1 MARKATGQIVERN
14 GKAGRVFAL
23 RFRAYGERRYVT
35 LGSAEDGWSRERA
48 EQELR
53 HVLADVERGIW
64 RPQRSAPV
72 TPPERIETFHEFAS
86 QWYAERESELRPYTQ
101 ENYKWAL
108 SYHLIPYFG
117 SMLLTDLTIEEIDK
131 YKFAKKHEGKL
142 SNNSI
147 NATLSRLSQILEQAL
162 EYGKID
168 RNPARGNRRRLKGEP
183 PARPWIQPEQLLALL
198 EAADRN
204 SRPVYA
210 TLAGTGMRPGE
221 VVALN
226 WGDVKYRDGHDSY
239 SGVQDERRD
248 PNGRPSCRVGGGA
261 DRVEGQDSDHRFR
274 CPRIHHSAPV
284 APDEGQPPAT
294 TQGGDQGGQ
303 QQADQGRH
311 RADVDRGD
319 PVLVPPYLLIPACRE
334 MGRPERRLAAG
345 RRSDLHRRP
354 DGPYG
359 SELHVQGLPAGREA
373 TRTTDGTAPRSLRSS
388 PRMGTNGH
396 KQRVG
401 HGRRGPPV
409 PDGKPQTC
417 LDAACYGEMA
427 TGKDLS
433 GEIERLRL
441 GRVGD
446 ALAGHDA
453 WIVGGVAR
461 ALAADT
467 DPDADVDIAVDADL
481 EPILERLGLPARR
494 HDRFETA
501 VIDLGDGRHA
511 DIARTRTET
520 YAAPGALPDVAPA
533 EIGEDLARRDF
544 TVNAIAI
551 AIAPRTGRSTRSV
564 APPTSPPGRSG
575 CSIRT
580 RSPTTRPGRSGR
592 RATAPGSASIRSR
605 RPDGSSAMPTS
616 ASSPPTAAMPSC
628 AGSPPSTRRRPAS
641 VSSPNGGYGR
651 CRRALRS
658 CSRRWRRPR

>member
-108 SYHLIPYFG
+108 SYHLIAYFG

-226 WGDVKYRDGHDSY
+226 WGDVSLATGTI
-239 SGVQDERRD
+239 
-248 PNGRPSCRVGGGA
+248 
-261 DRVEGQDSDHRFR
+261 
-274 CPRIHHSAPV
+274 RI
-284 APDEGQPPAT
+284 
-294 TQGGDQGGQ
+294 
-303 QQADQGRH
+303 
-311 RADVDRGD
+311 RASKTNAGIRTVD
-319 PVLVPPYLLIPACRE
+319 
-334 MGRPERRLAAG
+334 
-345 RRSDLHRRP
+345 
-354 DGPYG
+354 
-359 SELHVQGLPAGREA
+359 LPAGLVEVLTELKARTPIIDSDAPVFITRRRSRQTKGNLQRQLKVAIREA
-373 TRTTDGTAPRSLRSS
+373 NSKLIKVGIEPMSIEVTPYSFRRTYSSLRAARWVDQNGVLQPGDDPIYIADQMGHTDPSFTFRVYQRAVKRRERLTG
-388 PRMGTNGH
+388 PHLEAFDRALEWARMGTNSELGMVVEDHQSPMASH
-396 KQRVG
+396 K
-401 HGRRGPPV
+401 
-409 PDGKPQTC
+409 
-417 LDAACYGEMA
+417 
-427 TGKDLS
+427 
-433 GEIERLRL
+433 
-441 GRVGD
+441 
-446 ALAGHDA
+446 
-453 WIVGGVAR
+453 
-461 ALAADT
+461 
-467 DPDADVDIAVDADL
+467 
-481 EPILERLGLPARR
+481 PA
-494 HDRFETA
+494 
-501 VIDLGDGRHA
+501 
-511 DIARTRTET
+511 
-520 YAAPGALPDVAPA
+520 
-533 EIGEDLARRDF
+533 
-544 TVNAIAI
+544 
-551 AIAPRTGRSTRSV
+551 
-564 APPTSPPGRSG
+564 
-575 CSIRT
+575 
-580 RSPTTRPGRSGR
+580 
-592 RATAPGSASIRSR
+592 
-605 RPDGSSAMPTS
+605 
-616 ASSPPTAAMPSC
+616 
-628 AGSPPSTRRRPAS
+628 
-641 VSSPNGGYGR
+641 
-651 CRRALRS
+651 
-658 CSRRWRRPR
+658 